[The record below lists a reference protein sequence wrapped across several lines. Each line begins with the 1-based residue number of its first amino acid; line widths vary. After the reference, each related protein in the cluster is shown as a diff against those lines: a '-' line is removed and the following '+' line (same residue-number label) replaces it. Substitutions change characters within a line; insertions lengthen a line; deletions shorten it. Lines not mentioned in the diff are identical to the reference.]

1 MCGIVGLFLKNP
13 KLQPELGKHLET
25 MLVGMTERGPDS
37 AGIAVYHAAVPEGQ
51 SKITLFNPDTQYHWH
66 KLAGD
71 LADALNVETDIEQKG
86 NHARLV
92 AHCPE
97 DRVLPWIRANHPDV
111 RIMGYGQLMEV
122 YMDMGLPV
130 DVAARYG
137 LAQM

>member
-13 KLQPELGKHLET
+13 ALQPELGRHLET
-25 MLVGMTERGPDS
+25 MLVGMSERGPER
-37 AGIAVYHAAVPEGQ
+37 AGIAVDHSAVPEGQ
-51 SKITLFNPDTQYHWH
+51 CKVTLFNPDTKYDWK

-71 LADALNVETDIEQKG
+71 LGKALNLKTDIDQKG

-92 AHCPE
+92 AHGPE

-122 YMDMGLPV
+122 YKDVGLP
-130 DVAARYG
+130 A
-137 LAQM
+137 